1 MSEAIKKLAE
11 SLENTKVEQDGAI
24 VVITMNR
31 PKALNALN
39 DQTLGELDRIF
50 SCIETE
56 AEVLGA
62 AGEPIPGLYAAGEVT
77 GGVHG
82 AAALPGN
89 ELTGLLVFG
98 RRAGQ
103 NAAGWLSA
111 QEERQENSD
120 V

>member
-1 MSEAIKKLAE
+1 MTVRELYA
-11 SLENTKVEQDGAI
+11 LEVAPGVKT
-24 VVITMNR
+24 
-31 PKALNALN
+31 
-39 DQTLGELDRIF
+39 TLGGLAI
-50 SCIETE
+50 TPE